1 MTKRHICKDQ
11 NIKTSRHQRVRG
23 SRNQRFD
30 SLNLSGVHT
39 NGNSDICDIC
49 VIHVARISDNAGLSN
64 IVGVGSGS
72 DQMLIILHS
81 VPVKNDNVK
90 KC

>member
-11 NIKTSRHQRVRG
+11 NIKTSKG
-23 SRNQRFD
+23 PRNQRLD
-30 SLNLSGVHT
+30 SLNLSGVHI

-49 VIHVARISDNAGLSN
+49 VIHAARISDNAGFSN

-72 DQMLIILHS
+72 DQMLLIL
-81 VPVKNDNVK
+81 VFQ
-90 KC
+90 